1 MGGMAAQIPITR
13 DPVANAAAMEKVR
26 ADKLREVLAGHD
38 GTWVAHPGLIAL
50 AEEIFDSK
58 MPTPNQLQ
66 VRRADVQV
74 SRDQLIAPATGSI
87 TRAGF
92 LNNIDVCV
100 RYVAAW
106 LDGLGCVPIHHLME
120 DAATAEISRSQLWQ
134 WLHVGGLSLDDGTP
148 LDFQLFDQALAT
160 IADRVDLQ
168 GQIGARQFAEAVALL
183 GDWTHAEDLIE
194 FLTLPSYQRLP

>member
-1 MGGMAAQIPITR
+1 
-13 DPVANAAAMEKVR
+13 
-26 ADKLREVLAGHD
+26 
-38 GTWVAHPGLIAL
+38 
-50 AEEIFDSK
+50 
-58 MPTPNQLQ
+58 
-66 VRRADVQV
+66 
-74 SRDQLIAPATGSI
+74 
-87 TRAGF
+87 
-92 LNNIDVCV
+92 
-100 RYVAAW
+100 
-106 LDGLGCVPIHHLME
+106 ME